1 MGAPTAG
8 CRWDTEIVGH
18 AAREWPGFTMTV
30 LARRAGAPG
39 EFDLQSSTHTLSL
52 PLAGAQP
59 VLDGQLDAAQTSFA
73 MQPGRAFL
81 RPALRRFRGWSRG
94 TGLFRYC
101 MLSFEPEMIAHATGG
116 ELDASTE
123 VAATVELARPAII
136 RAMTAL
142 ASQAERAGPAD
153 RLYGESLATAI
164 LLELVRHQALGD
176 GAFRGALGRT
186 GRELARFAE
195 YVEAH
200 LEDDLSLFTLAR
212 EAGLSPSHLTRELR
226 RVSGLAPHQ
235 YVLRRRAER
244 ARVLLGQR
252 DHSMCAI
259 ALAAGFSSQAH
270 LSVVFQKVFGLTP
283 GAYRALGRRAPAN
296 PRSRK

>member
-8 CRWDTEIVGH
+8 CRWDTEILGQ
-18 AAREWPGFTMTV
+18 AAREWQGFTMHV

-39 EFDLQSSTHTLSL
+39 EFDLLSPTHTLSL

-59 VLDGQLDAAQTSFA
+59 LLDGYLDAAQTSFA

-94 TGLFRYC
+94 TGMFRYC
-101 MLSFEPEMIAHATGG
+101 MLSFEPEMIVRATGG
-116 ELDASTE
+116 EIGASVE
-123 VAATVELARPAII
+123 VAASVDLAGPAIVG
-136 RAMTAL
+136 AMTAL
-142 ASQAERAGPAD
+142 ASRAERPGSGD
-153 RLYGESLATAI
+153 RLYSESLATAI

-176 GAFRGALGRT
+176 GAFRATLGRT
-186 GRELARFAE
+186 GRELGRFAD

-244 ARVLLGQR
+244 ARVLLGRR
-252 DHSMCAI
+252 DHSMCAV
-259 ALAAGFSSQAH
+259 ALAVGFSSQAH
-270 LSVVFQKVFGLTP
+270 FSVVFQRVFGLTP
-283 GAYRALGRRAPAN
+283 GAYRALSWRG
-296 PRSRK
+296 SRKMSGS